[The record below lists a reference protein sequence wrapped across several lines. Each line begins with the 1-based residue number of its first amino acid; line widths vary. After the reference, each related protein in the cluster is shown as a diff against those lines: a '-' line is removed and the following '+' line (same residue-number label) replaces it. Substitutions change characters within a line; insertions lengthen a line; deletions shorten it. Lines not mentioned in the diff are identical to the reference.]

1 MPTIMAAGNFHGA
14 DACDT
19 GYDDGCAGNRGHGTA
34 QGAAQSSHGTH
45 LHDGHTEVCRM
56 GRNRFV
62 ERKGRRIAGTGDQT
76 QQEGTYGC
84 ADLNDR
90 RIVDHGGDKRL
101 DQTHS
106 IHTGYEH
113 ACRQNDTDDISVGF
127 AQVRVTMQVRMAPMT
142 IAWATPILNM
152 GTILVAPKI
161 RIAMGTTGIR
171 A

>member
-1 MPTIMAAGNFHGA
+1 
-14 DACDT
+14 
-19 GYDDGCAGNRGHGTA
+19 
-34 QGAAQSSHGTH
+34 
-45 LHDGHTEVCRM
+45 M

-113 ACRQNDTDDISVGF
+113 ACRQNDTDDIAVGF
-127 AQVRVTMQVRMAPMT
+127 AHAVKERLGQRRRVGPGHDAGQDGADDHSLGY
-142 IAWATPILNM
+142 AHLEHGNHL
-152 GTILVAPKI
+152 G
-161 RIAMGTTGIR
+161 R

>member
-1 MPTIMAAGNFHGA
+1 MPIIMAKTMGIALRRVTSMGLMPA
-14 DACDT
+14 IPA
-19 GYDDGCAGNRGHGTA
+19 HGTA
-34 QGAAQSSHGTH
+34 QGAAQGSHGTH

-113 ACRQNDTDDISVGF
+113 GSGSRCRSGW
-127 AQVRVTMQVRMAPMT
+127 RR
-142 IAWATPILNM
+142 
-152 GTILVAPKI
+152 
-161 RIAMGTTGIR
+161 
-171 A
+171 